1 MKIYKNLYGKIC
13 IDRNEQLIYNKN
25 VQAEV
30 AELADAADSKSA
42 GLILVRVRVPSSAPN
57 TWILSGVFLFNKIN
71 IIFILLFTVNL
82 TFKTDRHRRSKLKA
96 SK

>member
-1 MKIYKNLYGKIC
+1 MNIKYKNTINLKFLKVFLGGILHGRIC

-57 TWILSGVFLFNKIN
+57 T
-71 IIFILLFTVNL
+71 
-82 TFKTDRHRRSKLKA
+82 
-96 SK
+96 

>member
-1 MKIYKNLYGKIC
+1 MNIKYKNTINLKFLKVFLGGDLYGKIC

-57 TWILSGVFLFNKIN
+57 T
-71 IIFILLFTVNL
+71 
-82 TFKTDRHRRSKLKA
+82 
-96 SK
+96 

>member
-13 IDRNEQLIYNKN
+13 IDRNEQLIYNEN

-42 GLILVRVRVPSSAPN
+42 GLILVRVRVRLRHQTPEYYQ
-57 TWILSGVFLFNKIN
+57 VFFFINKIN
-71 IIFILLFTVNL
+71 IIFSIKGLV
-82 TFKTDRHRRSKLKA
+82 
-96 SK
+96 

>member
-1 MKIYKNLYGKIC
+1 MNIKYKNTINLKIFKSLFRVKIYKIVYGRVC

-57 TWILSGVFLFNKIN
+57 T
-71 IIFILLFTVNL
+71 
-82 TFKTDRHRRSKLKA
+82 
-96 SK
+96 

>member
-1 MKIYKNLYGKIC
+1 MNIKYKNTINLKIFKSLFRVKIYKIVYGRIC

-57 TWILSGVFLFNKIN
+57 T
-71 IIFILLFTVNL
+71 
-82 TFKTDRHRRSKLKA
+82 
-96 SK
+96 

>member
-1 MKIYKNLYGKIC
+1 MNIKYKNTINLKIFKSLFRVKIYKIIYGRIC

-57 TWILSGVFLFNKIN
+57 T
-71 IIFILLFTVNL
+71 
-82 TFKTDRHRRSKLKA
+82 
-96 SK
+96 

>member
-1 MKIYKNLYGKIC
+1 MNIKYKNTINLKIFKSLFRVKIYKIVYRIIN

-57 TWILSGVFLFNKIN
+57 T
-71 IIFILLFTVNL
+71 
-82 TFKTDRHRRSKLKA
+82 
-96 SK
+96 

>member
-1 MKIYKNLYGKIC
+1 MKIYKVVYGRIC

-42 GLILVRVRVPSSAPN
+42 GLILVRVRVPFSAPN
-57 TWILSGVFLFNKIN
+57 TWELSGVFLLIIKIY
-71 IIFILLFTVNL
+71 IFSRELFAWKNL
-82 TFKTDRHRRSKLKA
+82 NTN
-96 SK
+96 

>member
-1 MKIYKNLYGKIC
+1 MNIKYKNTINLKIFKSLFRVKIYKIVYGRIC
-13 IDRNEQLIYNKN
+13 IDRNEKLIYNKN

-57 TWILSGVFLFNKIN
+57 T
-71 IIFILLFTVNL
+71 
-82 TFKTDRHRRSKLKA
+82 
-96 SK
+96 

>member
-1 MKIYKNLYGKIC
+1 MNIKYKNTINLKILKVYLGKILHGRIC

-57 TWILSGVFLFNKIN
+57 T
-71 IIFILLFTVNL
+71 
-82 TFKTDRHRRSKLKA
+82 
-96 SK
+96 

>member
-1 MKIYKNLYGKIC
+1 MNIKYKNTINLKIFKSLFRVKIYKSVYGRIC

-57 TWILSGVFLFNKIN
+57 T
-71 IIFILLFTVNL
+71 
-82 TFKTDRHRRSKLKA
+82 
-96 SK
+96 

>member
-1 MKIYKNLYGKIC
+1 MKIYKNLHGKIC
-13 IDRNEQLIYNKN
+13 IDRDEQLIYNEN

-57 TWILSGVFLFNKIN
+57 T
-71 IIFILLFTVNL
+71 
-82 TFKTDRHRRSKLKA
+82 
-96 SK
+96 